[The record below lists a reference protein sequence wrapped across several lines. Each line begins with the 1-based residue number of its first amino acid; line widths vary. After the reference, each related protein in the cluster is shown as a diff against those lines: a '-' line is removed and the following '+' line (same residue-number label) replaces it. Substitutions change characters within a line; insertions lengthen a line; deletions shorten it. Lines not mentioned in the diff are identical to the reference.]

1 MRWTSKGS
9 RVCRRSAFRT
19 GGTEADVGDEVPVHD
34 IEMQPIGAG
43 GLDRG
48 DFLGQPPEIRGQQAW
63 GDDGPLALGEIHPR
77 VVPSRFRIGQ
87 AACWKCRRTL
97 GRIAHMDHD
106 IERLKELLVRARR
119 VVVFTGAG
127 ISTESGIPDFR
138 SPGGLW
144 TRNRP
149 IDFET
154 FMGSE
159 EARAETWRRR
169 FAMDAVLRAARPNR
183 GHAAVAELVREGK
196 VAAVITQNI
205 DGLHQASGVPD
216 DAVIELHGNT
226 TYAACLECGTRYELE
241 PVREAFERDGA
252 TPRCRRCLGF
262 VKTATIAF
270 GQAMPI
276 EAMRRAETETLACD
290 LFLAVGSSLVVY
302 PAAGFPRLAKEN
314 RAALAIINRE
324 ATDLDPLADLVLRRA
339 IGETLGTAVGV
350 Q

>member
-1 MRWTSKGS
+1 MAANAWHNS
-9 RVCRRSAFRT
+9 R
-19 GGTEADVGDEVPVHD
+19 
-34 IEMQPIGAG
+34 
-43 GLDRG
+43 
-48 DFLGQPPEIRGQQAW
+48 
-63 GDDGPLALGEIHPR
+63 
-77 VVPSRFRIGQ
+77 
-87 AACWKCRRTL
+87 
-97 GRIAHMDHD
+97 MDHE
-106 IERLKELLVRARR
+106 IARLRELLAGARR
-119 VVVFTGAG
+119 VAVFTGAG

-138 SPGGLW
+138 GPGGLW

-154 FMGSE
+154 FMGAE

-216 DAVIELHGNT
+216 QAVIELHGNT
-226 TYAACLECGTRYELE
+226 TYAACLECETRYELE
-241 PVREAFERDGA
+241 AIRETFETDGT
-252 TPRCRRCLGF
+252 TPRCVRCLGF

-270 GQAMPI
+270 GQAMPVA
-276 EAMRRAETETLACD
+276 AMRRAEAETLACD
-290 LFLAVGSSLVVY
+290 LFLALGSSLVVY

-314 RAALAIINRE
+314 GANLVIVNRE
-324 ATDLDPLADLVLRRA
+324 PTDLDPLADLVLHRA